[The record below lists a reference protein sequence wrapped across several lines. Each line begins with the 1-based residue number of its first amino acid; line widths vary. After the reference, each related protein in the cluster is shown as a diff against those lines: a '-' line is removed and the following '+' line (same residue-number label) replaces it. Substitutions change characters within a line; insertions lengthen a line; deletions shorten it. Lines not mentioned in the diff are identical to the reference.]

1 MTSYRSAL
9 LFPGQGSQFEGMLEG
24 LSQSPTAVE
33 IFERARAVLGY
44 DFRKLVESSDGRS
57 LADTALTQP
66 AVFVTSY
73 ALYRAALSAARKG
86 NDRAIPGGNSS
97 PEGTSKSEEG
107 TVSSSSASSSGSE
120 DAVGQ
125 STSPGES
132 VSLVADATDAAGHS
146 LGEYTALAVS
156 SALTFEDALRLVAT
170 RGEAMKMA
178 CEESKGAMAALLG
191 ARLADVEEACQKR
204 REAGAA
210 IWVANING
218 AGQVVISGEA
228 SEIERALANPR
239 DFGARRAV
247 MLDISGPCHTPLMQS
262 AADTLRKALN
272 EVKIQAPR
280 MRVWSNVTAR
290 PYSGPAEIA
299 DLLVRQLVEPVQWSG
314 ILTNLAAE
322 GVREYWCFGP
332 SGTMAGLARRGLT
345 ENPAQSSNGF
355 RLFRIETF
363 AHVLCSPDPETL

>member
-24 LSQSPTAVE
+24 LSRSPTAVE

-73 ALYRAALSAARKG
+73 ALYRAALSAAGKG
-86 NDRAIPGGNSS
+86 GDQAISGGNSS
-97 PEGTSKSEEG
+97 PEGTSESEEG
-107 TVSSSSASSSGSE
+107 TDSASSESSSGFK
-120 DAVGQ
+120 DAVGE
-125 STSPGES
+125 SMSPGES
-132 VSLVADATDAAGHS
+132 GSPLAHATDAAGHS

-178 CEESKGAMAALLG
+178 CEESKGGMAALLG
-191 ARLADVEEACQKR
+191 VRLADVEEACQKR

-228 SEIERALANPR
+228 SEIERALSNPR

-247 MLDISGPCHTPLMQS
+247 LLDISGPCHTPLMQS

-299 DLLVRQLVEPVQWSG
+299 DLLVRQLVEPVRWSG

-345 ENPAQSSNGF
+345 EGPAQSSNGF

-363 AHVLCSPDPETL
+363 AHVFSSPDLETL

>member
-191 ARLADVEEACQKR
+191 VRLADVEEACQKR

>member
-24 LSQSPTAVE
+24 LSRSPAAVE

-73 ALYRAALSAARKG
+73 ALYRAALSAAGKG
-86 NDRAIPGGNSS
+86 GDRAISGSNSS
-97 PEGTSKSEEG
+97 PEGTSESEEG
-107 TVSSSSASSSGSE
+107 TDSASSQLSSGFK
-120 DAVGQ
+120 DAVGE
-125 STSPGES
+125 SMSPGES
-132 VSLVADATDAAGHS
+132 GSPLAHATDAAGHS

-178 CEESKGAMAALLG
+178 CEESKGGMAALLG
-191 ARLADVEEACQKR
+191 VRLADVEEACQKR

-228 SEIERALANPR
+228 SEIERALSNPR

-247 MLDISGPCHTPLMQS
+247 LLDISGPCHTPLMQS
-262 AADTLRKALN
+262 AADTLRKALK
-272 EVKIQAPR
+272 EVNIQAPR

-299 DLLVRQLVEPVQWSG
+299 DLLVRQLVEPVRWSG

-345 ENPAQSSNGF
+345 ESPAQSSNGF

-363 AHVLCSPDPETL
+363 AHVFSSPDLETL